1 MNLIPQWQTSHGY
14 LGGQFSTVT
23 FSAIISGNATTQS
36 SVFQE
41 GYFETLFALVES
53 TGSEKTAFK
62 LDHWYPGYKR
72 ENFGDHLCAWT
83 MGLLRGT
90 SSGHEIE
97 MPGMWP

>member
-1 MNLIPQWQTSHGY
+1 MDTWVDNLAQLPFRRLYQEMPSLKAQYFKRATLRLY
-14 LGGQFSTVT
+14 LLSWNLLAVK
-23 FSAIISGNATTQS
+23 
-36 SVFQE
+36 
-41 GYFETLFALVES
+41 
-53 TGSEKTAFK
+53 KTAFK